1 MRRPAPEPEDSAQT
15 MAAPRSDATTDAPLF
30 DDIRLLGRLLGDVI
44 REQEGPVMFDTVER
58 IRQLSVSYHRDGESR
73 LRRSLDRTL
82 QELTRDDAVSV
93 IRAFSYFSILANI
106 AEDRHVL
113 RRRRAHELAGDRP
126 QPGSVRAALHKLRHA
141 GVDGAQLDA
150 VFADALISPVLTAHP
165 TEVQR
170 KSLLDAER
178 VIAQLLAERD
188 QPQPP
193 RRLREI
199 ESELRARITQLWQT
213 RLLRYT
219 KLRVSDEIKNALS
232 YYDST
237 FFSEVPRLYLEL
249 EAELDELFPRP
260 DGTPWRLPAF
270 FRMGHWIGGDRDGNP
285 NVTADTLA
293 YALKL
298 QARSALEHYLNQV
311 HALGAELSMSL
322 MLASCSAPLQALAE
336 ASPDASEH
344 RRDEPYRRAL
354 IGVYA
359 RLAATLRALCGAD
372 ALRHELGQAEPYADA
387 AAFVAELRVVRDS
400 LAAHHAAALARPRL
414 DPLIRAAEVFGFHLA
429 TVDLRQSSDKHEAV
443 VRELLTHAALCPD
456 YSALDESA
464 RIDTLLRVLRDPRPL
479 RVPDAAYSDW
489 TRAELAVFEQARD
502 ARRRLG
508 ADAIRQTIIS
518 HTESVSDLLEVLVL
532 QKECGLF
539 HGTLGAPGASA
550 ELLVVPLFETIDDLR
565 NAAEIMRGYFALPG
579 MIELARACGSLQ
591 EIMLGYSD
599 SNKDGGYLTS
609 NWELHKASVALA
621 ELFGGL
627 DGERGLRLRLFHGRG
642 GSVGRGGGPSF
653 EAILAQPAGTVGGS
667 IRLTEQGE
675 VISSKYANPEIGRRN
690 LETLVAATLE
700 ATLLAT
706 RARQAPRRGVRR
718 AAPPRFL
725 QAAAELSQSA
735 IASYRE
741 LVYGNDRFLEY
752 FYATTPISEIASLN
766 IGSRPASRKAS
777 QAIADLRAIPWSF
790 SWSQCRVALPGW
802 YGFGSAVQA
811 FLAAH
816 PEDGAELLARM
827 HAQWPFFRAL
837 LSNMDMVL
845 AKTDLAVAAHY
856 AELATDRAMR
866 RRIHGAIEREWQRSV
881 DALRQITGWSSF
893 LQTNPT
899 LARSIRARFP
909 YIGPLNHLQV
919 ELLRRFREGHTD
931 ERTKRGI
938 HLSINGIAAG
948 LRNTG

>member
-1 MRRPAPEPEDSAQT
+1 MPTPRPVAHH
-15 MAAPRSDATTDAPLF
+15 DAPLF

-44 REQEGPVMFDTVER
+44 REQEGQAMFDTVER
-58 IRQLSVSYHRDGESR
+58 VRQFSVSDHRDGQGIH
-73 LRRSLDRTL
+73 RRRLDRAL
-82 QELTRDDAVSV
+82 QELSRDDAVSV

-113 RRRRAHELAGDRP
+113 RQRRAHALAGDRP
-126 QPGSVRAALHKLRHA
+126 QPGSVRAALSKLRRA
-141 GVDGAQLDA
+141 GVDSSRLDA

-178 VIAQLLAERD
+178 VIARLLAERD

-193 RRLREI
+193 RRIREI
-199 ESELRARITQLWQT
+199 DAELRARITQLWQT
-213 RLLRYT
+213 RLLRFT
-219 KLRVSDEIKNALS
+219 KLQVSDEIKNALS
-232 YYDST
+232 YYDCT
-237 FFSEVPRLYLEL
+237 FFSEVPRLYLEI
-249 EAELDELFPRP
+249 EAELDEQMPRP

-293 YALKL
+293 YALRL
-298 QARSALEHYLNQV
+298 QSRSALDHYLNQV
-311 HALGAELSMSL
+311 HALGAELSVSL
-322 MLASCSAPLQALAE
+322 MLASCSPQLQALAE
-336 ASPDASEH
+336 ASPDVSEH
-344 RRDEPYRRAL
+344 RKDEPYRRAL

-372 ALRHELGQAEPYADA
+372 ALRHEVGSAQPYPDA
-387 AAFVAELRVVRDS
+387 AGFVADLRVVRDS
-400 LAAHHAAALARPRL
+400 LARHHAEALSRPRL
-414 DPLIRAAEVFGFHLA
+414 DPLIRAVEVFGFHLA
-429 TVDLRQSSDKHEAV
+429 TIDLRQSSDKHEEV
-443 VRELLTHAALCPD
+443 VAELLAEAALCAD
-456 YSALDESA
+456 YSALDEAA
-464 RIDTLLRVLRDPRPL
+464 RVEALLRVLRDPRPL

-508 ADAIRQTIIS
+508 ADTIRQTIIS
-518 HTESVSDLLEVLVL
+518 HTESVSDLLEAMVL

-539 HGTLGAPGASA
+539 HGTLGAPGAHA

-565 NAAEIMRGYFALPG
+565 HAPDIMRGYYALPG
-579 MIELARACGSLQ
+579 MLALARSSGGLQ
-591 EIMLGYSD
+591 EVMLGYSD

-609 NWELHKASVALA
+609 NWELHKASVALV
-621 ELFGGL
+621 ELFGQL
-627 DGERGLRLRLFHGRG
+627 DGGRGLRLRLFHGRG
-642 GSVGRGGGPSF
+642 GSVGRGGGPSY

-675 VISSKYANPEIGRRN
+675 VISSKYANPEIGRHN

-700 ATLLAT
+700 ATLLST
-706 RARQAPRRGVRR
+706 RGKPSGQGVRR

-725 QAAAELSQSA
+725 DAAAELSQVA
-735 IASYRE
+735 IDRYRE
-741 LVYGNDRFLEY
+741 LVYGHSRFVEY
-752 FYATTPISEIASLN
+752 FYAATPISEIAGLN

-777 QAIADLRAIPWSF
+777 QNIADLRAIPWSF
-790 SWSQCRVALPGW
+790 SWGECRVALPGW
-802 YGFGSAVQA
+802 YGFGSAVDA

-816 PEDGAELLARM
+816 PQDGAELLARM
-827 HAQWPFFRAL
+827 HRQWPFFRAL

-845 AKTDLAVAAHY
+845 AKTDLEVAAHY
-856 AELATDRAMR
+856 AELVGDARMR
-866 RRIHGAIEREWQRSV
+866 RQIFGAIASEWERSV
-881 DALRQITGWSSF
+881 AALRRITAWSSF
-893 LQTNPT
+893 LETNPT

-919 ELLRRFREGHTD
+919 ELLRRFREGQTD
-931 ERTKRGI
+931 ERTRRGI

>member
-1 MRRPAPEPEDSAQT
+1 
-15 MAAPRSDATTDAPLF
+15 
-30 DDIRLLGRLLGDVI
+30 
-44 REQEGPVMFDTVER
+44 
-58 IRQLSVSYHRDGESR
+58 
-73 LRRSLDRTL
+73 
-82 QELTRDDAVSV
+82 
-93 IRAFSYFSILANI
+93 
-106 AEDRHVL
+106 
-113 RRRRAHELAGDRP
+113 
-126 QPGSVRAALHKLRHA
+126 
-141 GVDGAQLDA
+141 
-150 VFADALISPVLTAHP
+150 
-165 TEVQR
+165 
-170 KSLLDAER
+170 
-178 VIAQLLAERD
+178 
-188 QPQPP
+188 
-193 RRLREI
+193 
-199 ESELRARITQLWQT
+199 
-213 RLLRYT
+213 
-219 KLRVSDEIKNALS
+219 
-232 YYDST
+232 
-237 FFSEVPRLYLEL
+237 
-249 EAELDELFPRP
+249 
-260 DGTPWRLPAF
+260 
-270 FRMGHWIGGDRDGNP
+270 
-285 NVTADTLA
+285 
-293 YALKL
+293 
-298 QARSALEHYLNQV
+298 
-311 HALGAELSMSL
+311 
-322 MLASCSAPLQALAE
+322 
-336 ASPDASEH
+336 
-344 RRDEPYRRAL
+344 
-354 IGVYA
+354 
-359 RLAATLRALCGAD
+359 
-372 ALRHELGQAEPYADA
+372 
-387 AAFVAELRVVRDS
+387 
-400 LAAHHAAALARPRL
+400 
-414 DPLIRAAEVFGFHLA
+414 
-429 TVDLRQSSDKHEAV
+429 
-443 VRELLTHAALCPD
+443 
-456 YSALDESA
+456 
-464 RIDTLLRVLRDPRPL
+464 
-479 RVPDAAYSDW
+479 
-489 TRAELAVFEQARD
+489 
-502 ARRRLG
+502 
-508 ADAIRQTIIS
+508 
-518 HTESVSDLLEVLVL
+518 
-532 QKECGLF
+532 
-539 HGTLGAPGASA
+539 
-550 ELLVVPLFETIDDLR
+550 
-565 NAAEIMRGYFALPG
+565 MRGYFALPG
-579 MIELARACGSLQ
+579 LIELARASGSLQ

-599 SNKDGGYLTS
+599 SNKDGGYMTS
-609 NWELHKASVALA
+609 NWELHKASVALV

-718 AAPPRFL
+718 AAPPSFL

-735 IASYRE
+735 IESYRD
-741 LVYGNDRFLEY
+741 LVYGNDKFLDY

-790 SWSQCRVALPGW
+790 SWGQCRVALPGW
-802 YGFGSAVQA
+802 YGFGSAVQS

-816 PEDGAELLARM
+816 PDDGAELLARM

-866 RRIHGAIEREWQRSV
+866 RRVHGAIEREWQRSV